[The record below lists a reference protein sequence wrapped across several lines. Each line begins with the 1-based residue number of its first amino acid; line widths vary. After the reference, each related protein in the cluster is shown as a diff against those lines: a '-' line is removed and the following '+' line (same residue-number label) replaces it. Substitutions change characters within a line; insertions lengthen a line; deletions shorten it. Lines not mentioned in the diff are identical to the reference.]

1 MFGKA
6 ERPTTVVGIVFEQNG
21 PKRASTNYKLCEG
34 HFKKVLI
41 TAKYKDNIPQ
51 VMSSLESDVS
61 LSRRNPRIQTEIV
74 PPAISGRITKQP
86 IMKAYKMSFDQT
98 Q

>member
-1 MFGKA
+1 VA
-6 ERPTTVVGIVFEQNG
+6 GIVFEQND

-34 HFKKVLI
+34 HCKKVLI
-41 TAKYKDNIPQ
+41 TAKYKDNTSQ
-51 VMSSLESDVS
+51 VMSLESDVS
-61 LSRRNPRIQTEIV
+61 LSKRNPRIQTEIV

-86 IMKAYKMSFDQT
+86 IIIAYKMSFDQT